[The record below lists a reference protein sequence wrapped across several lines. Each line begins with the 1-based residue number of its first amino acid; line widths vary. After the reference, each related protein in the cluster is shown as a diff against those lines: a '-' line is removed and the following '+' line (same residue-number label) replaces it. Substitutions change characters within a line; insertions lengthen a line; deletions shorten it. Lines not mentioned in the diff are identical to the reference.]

1 MEVGVHILYWYMY
14 KEMYYSTLKYHSNA
28 LEMTVCI
35 QIFLAIS
42 AEAYR
47 MLIIKGLSFK
57 CTLWK

>member
-35 QIFLAIS
+35 PIFKYFWPFPL
-42 AEAYR
+42 E
-47 MLIIKGLSFK
+47 L
-57 CTLWK
+57 TLLLV

>member
-14 KEMYYSTLKYHSNA
+14 KEMHYSTLKYHSNA

-35 QIFLAIS
+35 QIFSAIS
-42 AEAYR
+42 AEVYR

-57 CTLWK
+57 CTL